1 MPRLLV
7 LKNVQNIVGIT
18 IQANRTTVG
27 TIRNLSHDTYAIPIE
42 MNIGHQQ
49 IQYTSKLKK
58 KTLGT
63 TGTLYIYSTQRA
75 YAYATN
81 TTVDT
86 KNLWTYCIF
95 SNSWMISI
103 QVNEQQQQQYT
114 KQRIHIAN

>member
-49 IQYTSKLKK
+49 IQYTSKLKN
-58 KTLGT
+58 KTHGT